1 MKIPLMPIV
10 IASCLPA
17 CNSIKPD
24 TAAGLAQSELTPI
37 TINESRNIKGFI
49 YVYGDSAMVRLDG
62 SSAQRLANLNASLYP
77 AYKPVF
83 FRVEDRDRDGLNEIA
98 VLASVSFGATNLCYD
113 VFYYKPVSGKFVRNP
128 ASFYCTL
135 GLAK

>member
-17 CNSIKPD
+17 CNAIKPD
-24 TAAGLAQSELTPI
+24 TATGLAQRELTPVVI
-37 TINESRNIKGFI
+37 SESRGIDGSV
-49 YVYGDSAMVRLDG
+49 YVADNSAMVRLKG
-62 SSAQRLANLNASLYP
+62 RSAQRLTEINASLYP

-83 FRVEDRDRDGLNEIA
+83 FRVEDRNRDGLNEIA

-113 VFYYKPVSGKFVRNP
+113 IFYYKPANGKFIRNP

-135 GLAK
+135 DLAK